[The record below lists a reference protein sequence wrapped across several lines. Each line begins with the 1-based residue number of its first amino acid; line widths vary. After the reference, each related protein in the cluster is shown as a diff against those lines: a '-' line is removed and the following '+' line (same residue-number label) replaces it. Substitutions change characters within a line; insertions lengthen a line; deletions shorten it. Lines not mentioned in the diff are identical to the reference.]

1 MKRRHLNRLARVRIF
16 DAHHG
21 TCSVCHFRIQVGQ
34 AWEIEHLK
42 PLADGGADVPLNM
55 APVHAKCHKPKT
67 AKEAGE
73 RSKVVRIRANHLG
86 VRKASKAKFACGK
99 DSDRKKKLSGEVVT
113 RVSQASEHRR
123 VMEARVIR

>member
-1 MKRRHLNRLARVRIF
+1 MKRRTLSRLQRVKIF
-16 DAHHG
+16 DAHQG
-21 TCSVCHFRIQVGQ
+21 ICSICHFRIQVGQ
-34 AWEIEHLK
+34 AWEVEHLK
-42 PLADGGADVPLNM
+42 PLADGGADEPLNM

-86 VRKASKAKFACGK
+86 IPKASKAKFACGK
-99 DSDRKKKLSGEVVT
+99 DSGKRKKLSGEVVN